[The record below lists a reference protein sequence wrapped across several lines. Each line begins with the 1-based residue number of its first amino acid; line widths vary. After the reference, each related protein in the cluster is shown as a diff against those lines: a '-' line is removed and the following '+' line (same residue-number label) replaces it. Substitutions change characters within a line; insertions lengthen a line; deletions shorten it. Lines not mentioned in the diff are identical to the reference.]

1 MDTRVSVLPTRCNSI
16 PVSYID
22 KPPPRE
28 QMICV
33 DTNSAEDGVFTAL
46 QIMTGMSVNVP
57 SERRR
62 LDVGDITMSNGSRT
76 FVIER
81 KQWSD
86 LAASIC
92 DGRLK
97 EQKSRMVST
106 EKTLYMYVIEGSLGS
121 WDGSCRGMKHTCM
134 WAALTK
140 TCLRDGIPVFH
151 TLTETDTARLCVYL
165 YTQLESNGFDQP
177 LSGNGVVSGSV
188 SKRKRD
194 NLESPTDALRAMLC
208 VIPGVSTA
216 KANSIVERWPH
227 VTRLSSATESEIAQ
241 LRCGDRN
248 IGPVLARRI
257 CSVFAAGE

>member
-1 MDTRVSVLPTRCNSI
+1 
-16 PVSYID
+16 
-22 KPPPRE
+22 
-28 QMICV
+28 MICV

-46 QIMTGMSVNVP
+46 QSMNVP

-62 LDVGDITMSNGSRT
+62 LDVGDITVSNESRT
-76 FVIER
+76 LVLER

-92 DGRLK
+92 DGRFK

-106 EKTLYMYVIEGSLGS
+106 ENTLYMYVVEGSLGS

-151 TLTETDTARLCVYL
+151 TLKDTDTASLCAYL
-165 YTQLESNGFDQP
+165 YTQLSSNGFQA
-177 LSGNGVVSGSV
+177 LANGVVSGSA

-208 VIPGVSTA
+208 VLPGVSRA
-216 KANSIVERWPH
+216 KADVLVDRWPH
-227 VTRLSSATESEIAQ
+227 VALLSYASESDIAH
-241 LRCGDRN
+241 LKCGERN
-248 IGPVLARRI
+248 LGPALAKRI
-257 CSVFAAGE
+257 RSVFS